1 MSARAE
7 GLVRSLL
14 DTVRDPSSDS
24 GGEEVALAPAAY
36 GLHARG
42 TAGSAREEEEDDD
55 RVDALLAA
63 SLQHLL

>member
-1 MSARAE
+1 MMLGQESERD
-7 GLVRSLL
+7 LL
-14 DTVRDPSSDS
+14 DTVRDSSSDS